1 MFQPKA
7 VGKIIHLALF
17 KKKKNWS
24 VDMVDTTIK
33 LSGAVYLLTQ
43 RQTGQLLFRNDK
55 EDFCKALT
63 LGIKEFSSQLRFASS
78 SEVGI

>member
-1 MFQPKA
+1 
-7 VGKIIHLALF
+7 
-17 KKKKNWS
+17 
-24 VDMVDTTIK
+24 MVDTTNK

-43 RQTGQLLFRNDK
+43 RQTGQLLFFNDK